1 MRVSTRIIFGI
12 ASVMVL
18 ALLALIYQIHIIRK
32 LGILNHDQSRI
43 NIEATKTAS
52 QMRYQLAPTIDEFSR
67 KYFLSDRIHYGPD
80 LDNRWRDF
88 QDAIS
93 DLRQLTLSE
102 GEKAAIDRV
111 DKAWKDY
118 QQAWASQIR
127 DNPEGQ
133 IENFP
138 LDLDTS
144 LQMLQ
149 FNVDEL
155 HDTVKSSV
163 EERVKAAAAVGL
175 NGERVS
181 LAIGC
186 IALALGGFISILLLY
201 TINRSV
207 RQLSQGTHAIAQGD
221 FGHRIPAKG
230 RDEFAEVARDFNSMS
245 QRLGELDQMK
255 KDFVSHV
262 SHDLKAPLASIRQT
276 AHLLLE
282 QIPGP
287 LNDHQKRL
295 LRLSYNSAERLAAMV
310 GNLLDV
316 SRLEAGSMEYVV
328 APVDLVALA
337 KSVAEEFG
345 VSAGEKEIVI
355 RIKSQTGGAVI
366 VPCDRDRMVQ
376 VIGNLIDNALKFS
389 PRNSEILVT
398 IEESAGGADR
408 LVTLSV
414 SDNGP
419 GVGDDHKL
427 KIFEKFHQVKYGKKI
442 AGQGVGLGL
451 AICKSIVEAHQ
462 GRIWVE
468 DNPSGGSVFSFRLQG
483 AARMEVAHAAD
494 VR

>member
-1 MRVSTRIIFGI
+1 MI
-12 ASVMVL
+12 L
-18 ALLALIYQIHIIRK
+18 ALLALINQIRVIRE
-32 LGILNHDQSRI
+32 LRSVNHDLSEI
-43 NIEATKTAS
+43 NLEATNQAVRLDYELSPAVDKLS
-52 QMRYQLAPTIDEFSR
+52 Q
-67 KYFLSDRIHYGPD
+67 KYFVDRERYGLSLAEPWQNFEQALSSLQHLD
-80 LDNRWRDF
+80 LSMKERA
-88 QDAIS
+88 AIS
-93 DLRQLTLSE
+93 
-102 GEKAAIDRV
+102 KVA
-111 DKAWKDY
+111 KAWKDY
-118 QQAWASQIR
+118 RETWKA
-127 DNPEGQ
+127 EV
-133 IENFP
+133 ENSEEQTDLFP

-149 FNVDEL
+149 ISVQDL
-155 HDTVKSSV
+155 DTAVSAAVK
-163 EERVKAAAAVGL
+163 ERVREANALGVQA
-175 NGERVS
+175 ERVS
-181 LAIGC
+181 WTIGC
-186 IALALGGFISILLLY
+186 IALAIGGFISILLLY

-245 QRLGELDQMK
+245 ERLAELDQMK

-295 LRLSYNSAERLAAMV
+295 LHLSYNSAERLSAMV

-316 SRLEAGSMEYVV
+316 SRLEAGNMEYIIK
-328 APVDLVALA
+328 PVDLVALA
-337 KSVAEEFG
+337 KSVVEEFG

-355 RIKSQTGGAVI
+355 RIKSQTGGAVV

-398 IEESAGGADR
+398 IEESSRRADR

-414 SDNGP
+414 ADNGP
-419 GVGDDHKL
+419 GVADDHKL
-427 KIFEKFHQVKYGKKI
+427 KVFEKFHQVKHGKKI

-468 DNPSGGSVFSFRLQG
+468 DNPSGGSVFSLRLQT